1 MRKFLIKNYYFVF
14 LAGILFAIT
23 PYESTAQMINSAS
36 FEANFK
42 GDGTAFYTIDNT
54 TGQLSYMLNFGQ
66 QAGVWLSYGEPY
78 RKNGLSGLHFKAI
91 ERGDSTGTSFY
102 IIDSKLGQ
110 LSYMS
115 DFGLEAGNWTSYGS
129 VLKDVTL
136 TDFEAQA
143 TALGIVFYAYDGVA
157 KQMYYMQDF
166 GEQAGIWL
174 AFGRQEY

>member
-1 MRKFLIKNYYFVF
+1 MRKFLKKNYYFAF
-14 LAGILFAIT
+14 LAGILFAFT
-23 PYESTAQMINSAS
+23 PHESTAQMISKTS
-36 FEANFK
+36 FEVNFK

-66 QAGVWLSYGEPY
+66 QPGVWLNYGDLY
-78 RKNGLSGLHFKAI
+78 RENGISDLHFKAI

-102 IIDSKLGQ
+102 IMDSKTGQ

-115 DFGLEAGNWTSYGS
+115 DFGLDAGNWTSYGNP
-129 VLKDVTL
+129 LKDITL
-136 TDFEAQA
+136 SEFEAKA

-157 KQMYYMQDF
+157 KQMHYMQDF